1 MTSFKLKDPE
11 YQARVRASFE
21 RQEAAMKHNA
31 PTSEA
36 PDHPTYACS
45 APSTN
50 ARDCV
55 KKRDPHDNE
64 DYDLRRNELVL
75 RHARPIK
82 EAVNQQAERIA

>member
-1 MTSFKLKDPE
+1 VWTTVQDEAE
-11 YQARVRASFE
+11 YDCCDETQRAHKRGS
-21 RQEAAMKHNA
+21 
-31 PTSEA
+31 